1 MKRALFLDRD
11 GTIIEDRGYMRDPA
25 DVVLLPGAAEAL
37 RDLERAGWTLIVVS
51 NQSGVGRG
59 FIAPAEMDAVQARF
73 LELMG
78 SAGVGITASY
88 LCAHHPDEDCGCRK
102 PGALHLEQA
111 AREHGI
117 DLRESWMVGDRES
130 DILCGKNAGCR
141 TIWLRNAEFSVE
153 PGFADYEAD
162 GLTSIPAILSRK
174 FTIPE

>member
-1 MKRALFLDRD
+1 VKRALFLDRD

-37 RDLERAGWTLIVVS
+37 RDLERAGWALIVVS

-59 FIAPAEMDAVQARF
+59 FITPPEMDAVQARF

-78 SAGVGITASY
+78 AAGVSITASY

-102 PGALHLEQA
+102 PGVLHLEQA
-111 AREHGI
+111 ARDHGI

-141 TIWLRNAEFSVE
+141 TIWLRNSGFSVE